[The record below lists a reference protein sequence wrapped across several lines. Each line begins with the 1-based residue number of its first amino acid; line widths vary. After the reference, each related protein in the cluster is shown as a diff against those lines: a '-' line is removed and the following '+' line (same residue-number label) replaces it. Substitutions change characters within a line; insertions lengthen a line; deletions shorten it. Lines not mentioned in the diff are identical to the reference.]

1 MLRVAAAAAAS
12 SGVSD
17 QRFEG
22 AGPASALHR
31 PHKQAPKAAH
41 MLEKMSNT
49 LYYTLWAVCHCAAF
63 VVGLSY
69 PHLQTA
75 ELGGLWVGLVV
86 TSLSAVACYYLASTA
101 DPGYL
106 PATPTAPWPPEEIIA
121 AAPHL
126 YCATCNI
133 YPRPLRSK
141 HCRTCNRCVE
151 RFDHHCPM
159 IANCVGKKNA
169 PYFWGFT
176 IHQCLNLMCAF
187 GFVLA
192 DLRTE
197 PYPPWRRPIA
207 YDIPREYV
215 VYVFSFVLF
224 NFFCLAFGFAFSVT
238 YYMLHNVTTNE
249 RINQARY
256 PYFQQGESR
265 FDKGPWHNVKVYFNL
280 TQEDT
285 DPFSSEN
292 IRLCP

>member
-1 MLRVAAAAAAS
+1 
-12 SGVSD
+12 
-17 QRFEG
+17 
-22 AGPASALHR
+22 
-31 PHKQAPKAAH
+31 

-49 LYYTLWAVCHCAAF
+49 IYYTVWAVCHCAAYI
-63 VVGLSY
+63 VGLSY
-69 PHLQTA
+69 PHLQTP
-75 ELGGLWVGLVV
+75 ETGMLWVGLVV
-86 TSLSAVACYYLASTA
+86 TSLSAAGCYYLASTS

-106 PATPTAPWPPEEIIA
+106 PIATPTALAPSQEETIA

-126 YCATCNI
+126 YCSTCNI

-141 HCRTCNRCVE
+141 HCRTCDRCVE

-176 IHQCLNLMCAF
+176 VHQCLNLLCAF

-192 DLRTE
+192 DLRTD
-197 PYPPWRRPIA
+197 PYPQWRRPIA

-215 VYVFSFVLF
+215 VYALSLVLF

-238 YYMLHNVTTNE
+238 YWLVQNVTTNE

-256 PYFQQGESR
+256 SYFHQGESR
-265 FDKGPWHNVKVYFNL
+265 FDKGPWHNVLVYFNL
-280 TQEDT
+280 VSEDT
-285 DPFSSEN
+285 DPLSLEN
-292 IRLCP
+292 SLQHHQP